1 MIDYTAKTKTNGTSE
16 DLAVRQFP
24 LLGFNMSP
32 KRLSSV
38 QVCSLLCMDGY
49 PA

>member
-1 MIDYTAKTKTNGTSE
+1 MIDYTVKTKTNGTSE

-24 LLGFNMSP
+24 LLGFNMS
-32 KRLSSV
+32 LSSV
-38 QVCSLLCMDGY
+38 QVCSLFCMDVY